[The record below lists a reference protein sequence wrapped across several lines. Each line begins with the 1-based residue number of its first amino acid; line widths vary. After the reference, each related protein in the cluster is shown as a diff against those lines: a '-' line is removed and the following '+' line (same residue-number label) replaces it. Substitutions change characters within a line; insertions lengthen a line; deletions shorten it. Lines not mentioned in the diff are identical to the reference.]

1 MRLLIVG
8 SNQKWA
14 IERIYLKYLKEL
26 NPDTYLFAAQNLLHD
41 YLISS
46 VVNKVLF
53 RFNLSNIYK
62 RINEKLIN
70 YTEEIKPDV
79 IWVFKG
85 MEVFPETLKLFR
97 QKKIKL
103 VNYNPDHPFIIS
115 GRGSWNKNVFNSVG
129 LYDLHFCYS
138 RTLMKKI
145 NDEYKIRTEF
155 LPFGFDLDDEVYEKA
170 SKLPEINRVCFIGNP
185 DKIRADIIKY
195 LINNGIQVDVYGHNW
210 DRFFNI
216 GKNSNLTIN
225 NAVYA
230 DEFWEIARKYRVQLN
245 IFRPHNIGSHNMR
258 TFEIPAIGG
267 IQLAPVSPEHREFFE
282 EGKEIFLYK
291 DKTELMDKINLLL
304 QMEDSSAIEIR
315 EYAREKSLKNN
326 YSYKDRAEKVIKT
339 LNNFE

>member
-14 IERIYLKYLKEL
+14 IERIYFKYLKEL

-41 YLISS
+41 YLNSS
-46 VVNKVLF
+46 LINKVVF
-53 RFNLSNIYK
+53 RLNLSNIYK
-62 RINEKLIN
+62 KINDKLIE
-70 YTEEIKPDV
+70 YVEEIRPDIV
-79 IWVFKG
+79 WVFKG
-85 MEVFPETLKLFR
+85 MEVLPETLKLLR

-103 VNYNPDHPFIIS
+103 VNYNPDHPFIRS

-138 RTLMKKI
+138 RALMKKI

-195 LINNGIQVDVYGHNW
+195 LINNGVKVDVYGHNW
-210 DRFFNI
+210 DRYFNI
-216 GKNSNLTIN
+216 GKNSNLKIYD
-225 NAVYA
+225 AVYA
-230 DEFWEIARKYRVQLN
+230 DAFWEVARKYRVQLN

-258 TFEIPAIGG
+258 TFEIPAVGG
-267 IQLAPVSPEHREFFE
+267 IQLAPDSPEHREFFE

-291 DKTELMDKINLLL
+291 DFSDIKKIITILRNYSDEKINELRINTRSRCIFS
-304 QMEDSSAIEIR
+304 D
-315 EYAREKSLKNN
+315 
-326 YSYKDRAEKVIKT
+326 YSYKGRSNRVINVLQT
-339 LNNFE
+339 L